1 MFARTSFV
9 IHEMSAHNNHETDL
23 FVMTPYM
30 FFVTTYRF
38 QFRRVCMNR
47 RLSTFTL
54 TVLGFTLLGL
64 IAASSV
70 AAYGQA
76 ISGSL
81 VGTVTDSSSAVV
93 SNASV
98 AITKIDTGV
107 TTTSKTSGTGAY
119 RFENLPVGA
128 YKLTVKSTG
137 FKTAVQQVD
146 VVLNQTGTLNVTLSP
161 GGTSEV
167 VEVSGVATTIDTT
180 SPQLQTTY
188 DERFSQ
194 DLGVTSAGG
203 LGAGVLNLSL
213 LSPGVAQASGMG
225 IGVGPSVGGQRP
237 YNNNFTV
244 EGVDNNNKA
253 VTGNL
258 IAVPNDAV
266 ENFTLLANQFNTEF
280 GHSSGGQF
288 NTTIKSGTNN
298 FHGSLYEYFRNRNMN
313 AVDNFY
319 VLQGLTSNPRYD
331 SNRYGATFGGPIF
344 KNKLF
349 FFSNFERQAVGLTGT
364 SGGQVATPTTA
375 GLAAIA
381 SDPNLNANNFAEFQK
396 YVPLASSAAGGA
408 CIQYNG
414 QTSGGVNL
422 GSAPFSA
429 PANGSCLAGTV
440 ETGAVSITA
449 PAWQNYQNFVQS
461 VDYNISSSDQ
471 LRGRYIYNKLDKI
484 DTAANLA
491 AFYTIE
497 PFRYHLFTVSEY
509 HTFNPSVLNE
519 FRVGFNRY
527 YNTLPDGNFSY
538 AGLDSFPNLI
548 LLDLGGN
555 GLQIGPDSQAPQFT
569 IQNLYQF
576 VDNVSWNKGAHTFK
590 FGGEYRW
597 YISPQSF
604 TQRQRGDY
612 NYNTSQVFLED
623 FSPDNFGE
631 RSAGSVTYY
640 GNQKAVYWYANDNWK
655 VNSHLAL
662 NLGIRYEYTTNSS
675 SEDQQALNTLSNT
688 PSIIVPGSVN
698 QPLLFNKPEAPKN
711 NWAPRIGF
719 AYSPGNS
726 GSTSIRGGFGLAYD
740 VLYDNI
746 GILAVPPQI
755 GSTNDV
761 PDLNNPT
768 PGFLTAGGLSGGG
781 SGISVLDEA
790 TARALTS
797 AWIPPKTKLPYSE
810 NWNFGIQHSFGK
822 DFTAEVRYV
831 GTRGIHL
838 DVQSRIN
845 RRSLVSPQ
853 ASLPTLFQAP
863 TQAEL
868 DAMTTTLADLQAP
881 GSFLPAY
888 AAAGFESNIV
898 ADSPYGQ
905 SIYHGLQTQLNR
917 HFRNGLTFQAAYTWS
932 RTIDNSTADF
942 FTTSLT
948 PRRPQDFQ
956 NWQAD
961 KSVSALSRTH
971 RLTIAAVYDLPFFKN
986 DSWVMRNIVG
996 NWSFS
1001 PVYTYES
1008 PQWATV
1014 QSAVDSNLNG
1024 DSAGDRVILNPNG
1037 VKGTGSG
1044 VTPLL
1049 NSAGDTVAYLAD
1061 NPNAQYIVAGP
1072 GALANVGRNTLAT
1085 RPTND
1090 FSLSTYKDISITERF
1105 KFRLG
1110 AQFANLFNHPQ
1121 YIPGSN
1127 PGQGL
1132 GVNDV
1137 TSFLTGP
1144 NSTSYLNYLTPGNA
1158 IFNNPKAVFASNART
1173 IAIVGKITF

>member
-1 MFARTSFV
+1 MYRRIS
-9 IHEMSAHNNHETDL
+9 M
-23 FVMTPYM
+23 
-30 FFVTTYRF
+30 FVT
-38 QFRRVCMNR
+38 
-47 RLSTFTL
+47 
-54 TVLGFTLLGL
+54 TVLGFALLGL
-64 IAASSV
+64 MTLNSTV
-70 AAYGQA
+70 AYGQA
-76 ISGSL
+76 ISGNI
-81 VGTVTDSSSAVV
+81 VGTVMDSSSAVV
-93 SNASV
+93 SNATV
-98 AITKIDTGV
+98 EITKIDTGATGSTK
-107 TTTSKTSGTGAY
+107 TTATGAY
-119 RFENLPVGA
+119 RFENLPVGS
-128 YKLTVKSTG
+128 YKMTVKSSG

-146 VVLNQTGTLNVTLSP
+146 VALNQTGTLNITLIP

-167 VEVSGVATTIDTT
+167 VEVTSVASPIDTT
-180 SPQLQTTY
+180 SAQMQATY
-188 DERFSQ
+188 DARFSQ

-203 LGAGVLNLSL
+203 LGSGVLNLSL
-213 LSPGVAQASGMG
+213 LSPGVTQVSSLG

-258 IAVPNDAV
+258 ITVPNDAV
-266 ENFTLLANQFNTEF
+266 ENFTLLENQFNTEF

-313 AVDNFY
+313 AMDNFY

-349 FFSNFERQAVGLTGT
+349 FFSNFERQAVGLTST
-364 SGGQVATPTTA
+364 AGGQVLTPTQA
-375 GLAAIA
+375 GLDQIG
-381 SDPNLNANNFAEFQK
+381 SDPNLSATNFGVFKQF
-396 YVPLASSAAGGA
+396 VPVAQTASTCLPYSTAAASGSCAAGS
-408 CIQYNG
+408 I
-414 QTSGGVNL
+414 
-422 GSAPFSA
+422 PI
-429 PANGSCLAGTV
+429 
-440 ETGAVSITA
+440 GAVSITA
-449 PAWQNYQNFVQS
+449 PAWQNFENYVQS
-461 VDYNISSSDQ
+461 IDYNMSSKDQ
-471 LRGRYIYNKLDKI
+471 IRGRYIYNKVDRI
-484 DTAANLA
+484 DNSPNLS
-491 AFYTIE
+491 AFYTTE
-497 PFRYHLFTVSEY
+497 PLRFHLFTISEY
-509 HTFNPSVLNE
+509 HTFTPSVLNE
-519 FRVGFNRY
+519 FRVGFNRFS
-527 YNTLPDGNFSY
+527 NQLPDGNFKY
-538 AGLDSFPNLI
+538 PELDAFPNI
-548 LLDLGGN
+548 VLLDLGGN
-555 GLQIGPDSQAPQFT
+555 GLQIGPDSVAPQFT

-576 VDNVSWNKGAHTFK
+576 VDNVSWSKGAHSLK

-612 NYNTSQVFLED
+612 NYNSTQLFLED

-631 RSAGSVTYY
+631 RSQGSTTYY
-640 GNQKAVYWYANDNWK
+640 GNQKAVYWYANDSWK
-655 VNSHLAL
+655 LNSHLAL
-662 NLGIRYEYTTNSS
+662 NLGIRYEFTTNSS
-675 SEDQQALNTLSNT
+675 SEDQQALNTISNT

-948 PRRPQDFQ
+948 PRRPQDFVGVGI
-956 NWQAD
+956 AD
-961 KSVSALSRTH
+961 
-971 RLTIAAVYDLPFFKN
+971 
-986 DSWVMRNIVG
+986 
-996 NWSFS
+996 
-1001 PVYTYES
+1001 
-1008 PQWATV
+1008 
-1014 QSAVDSNLNG
+1014 
-1024 DSAGDRVILNPNG
+1024 AGH
-1037 VKGTGSG
+1037 K
-1044 VTPLL
+1044 
-1049 NSAGDTVAYLAD
+1049 
-1061 NPNAQYIVAGP
+1061 
-1072 GALANVGRNTLAT
+1072 
-1085 RPTND
+1085 
-1090 FSLSTYKDISITERF
+1090 
-1105 KFRLG
+1105 
-1110 AQFANLFNHPQ
+1110 
-1121 YIPGSN
+1121 
-1127 PGQGL
+1127 
-1132 GVNDV
+1132 
-1137 TSFLTGP
+1137 
-1144 NSTSYLNYLTPGNA
+1144 LTPCQHALDLAAEGFEA
-1158 IFNNPKAVFASNART
+1158 RFELFA
-1173 IAIVGKITF
+1173 